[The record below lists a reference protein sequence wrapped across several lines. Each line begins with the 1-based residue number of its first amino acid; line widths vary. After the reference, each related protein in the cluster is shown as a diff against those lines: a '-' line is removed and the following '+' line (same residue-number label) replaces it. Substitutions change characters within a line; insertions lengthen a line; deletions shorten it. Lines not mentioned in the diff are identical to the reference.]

1 MSAPGYAC
9 PVKCDLCERD
19 ATVREVTVRNGVRV
33 ERHLCERHAAEAGI
47 KVTASQAAPGVP
59 TPGGAGTQV
68 RTSACPTCR
77 TTFAEF
83 KQHGL
88 LGCAACYQFFEKQ
101 LAPLLERAHDG
112 LCQHRGKAPARGGRP
127 APADSAFAEVEARSD
142 QLKRLKSEL
151 ERAVKAEQYERA
163 AQVRDEIRRLC
174 EGAEGP
180 GEGSSGR

>member
-1 MSAPGYAC
+1 M
-9 PVKCDLCERD
+9 
-19 ATVREVTVRNGVRV
+19 RNGVRI

-47 KVTASQAAPGVP
+47 KVSPSQPTPGVP
-59 TPGGAGTQV
+59 TPSPAGTQV
-68 RTSACPTCR
+68 RNSACPTCR

-112 LCQHRGKAPARGGRP
+112 LSQHRGKSLASGAGPKP
-127 APADSAFAEVEARSD
+127 TDSALAEVEARSD
-142 QLKRLKSEL
+142 LLKRLKSEL
-151 ERAVKAEQYERA
+151 ERAVQAEQYERA

-174 EGAEGP
+174 EGTGGAELT
-180 GEGSSGR
+180 GR